1 MLEEDK
7 LYIEFGSEIYLRLGT
22 KKDLVDIINCNSE
35 EETFSE
41 EEFDRLSYD
50 LADEMKDALS
60 NLIQDQLPSGRVM
73 WFSI

>member
-41 EEFDRLSYD
+41 EEFDRLNYD
-50 LADEMKDALS
+50 LVDEMRDALS
-60 NLIQDQLPSGRVM
+60 NFIQDQLPSGRVM

>member
-1 MLEEDK
+1 MIEEDK

-41 EEFDRLSYD
+41 EEFDRLNED
-50 LADEMKDALS
+50 LGDEMRDALS
-60 NLIQDQLPSGRVM
+60 NFIQDQLPSGRVM

>member
-41 EEFDRLSYD
+41 EEFDQLNYD
-50 LADEMKDALS
+50 LVDEMRDALS
-60 NLIQDQLPSGRVM
+60 NFIEDQLPSGRVM